1 MSNCGCVHCNCD
13 DKNSEKTPEDPSDA
27 KALAGKK
34 IAELE
39 KEIENLGY
47 KIEKTPEGD
56 IKILEKA

>member
-1 MSNCGCVHCNCD
+1 MSNCGCGHCTCD
-13 DKNSEKTPEDPSDA
+13 NESKEKAPEDPSDA

-47 KIEKTPEGD
+47 KIEKTSEGD
-56 IKILEKA
+56 IKILEK